1 MPPLQIRFSQLD
13 IGWPMALG
21 ANIFKAQINISDM
34 DRHYYQSHAL
44 TIAQH
49 PSENDL
55 RMMIRVL
62 AFCLNAHEQLSFTKG
77 LSTQEEPDLWQKS
90 LSDEIELWIELG
102 QIEEKRLR
110 QACGKGQKV
119 IIYTYNDKQAGPW
132 YSQMEST
139 FARHSNLDVFH
150 VSSESAEQLAK
161 LAQKNMDLQVSI
173 QDGEVFIS
181 SEELSVTV
189 KPEKRFPA
197 E

>member
-1 MPPLQIRFSQLD
+1 
-13 IGWPMALG
+13 MALG

-62 AFCLNAHEQLSFTKG
+62 AFCLNAHEQLSLTKG
-77 LSTQEEPDLWQKS
+77 LSTQDEPELWQKS
-90 LSDEIELWIELG
+90 LSDEIEVWIELG

-110 QACGKGQKV
+110 QACGKGKKV
-119 IIYTYNDKQAGPW
+119 IIYTYSDKQAGPW
-132 YSQMEST
+132 YAQMAST
-139 FARHSNLDVFH
+139 FARHANLDVFH
-150 VSSESAEQLAK
+150 ISSDAAEQLAQ
-161 LAQKNMDLQVSI
+161 LAQKNMALQVSI

-181 SEELSVTV
+181 TDDKSISV
-189 KPEKRFPA
+189 KPERRFPV
-197 E
+197 